1 MIEIKNKLKEYNNFQ
16 ECIIEDIVF
25 SDFGTSVSI
34 FFDYI
39 WINEKELRKNLDEKH
54 IVTLKFFLVNKFLME
69 NELSKVLVDSPNSMN
84 WGINEISKINIV
96 ESANKIFYT
105 VEIVWESKRKIVLEF
120 KEFIL
125 S

>member
-34 FFDYI
+34 SFDYI

-84 WGINEISKINIV
+84 WGINEISKINII
-96 ESANKIFYT
+96 ESVNKMFYT
-105 VEIVWESKRKIVLEF
+105 VEIIWESKRKIVLEF
-120 KEFIL
+120 KGFIL